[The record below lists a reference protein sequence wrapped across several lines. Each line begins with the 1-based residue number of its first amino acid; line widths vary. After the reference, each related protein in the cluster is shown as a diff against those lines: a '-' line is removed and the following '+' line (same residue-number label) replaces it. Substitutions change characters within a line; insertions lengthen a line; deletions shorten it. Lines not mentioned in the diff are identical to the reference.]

1 MSTISTEELA
11 AVKTAHAHLGERIA
25 KLEAAVEPAFF
36 DYQGKRIH
44 LAAGEIYV
52 GTIAA
57 PGAYGS
63 YHLVLLPGDRDD
75 GSWSAQMDWAKSIG
89 GELPNRVEGALLF
102 AAMKDQFK
110 PAWYWTRETHASD
123 SECAWL
129 QLFDDGI
136 QDYDHK
142 YGEFRARAVRRS
154 PI

>member
-110 PAWYWTRETHASD
+110 PAWYWTRETHASAPA
-123 SECAWL
+123 SAW
-129 QLFDDGI
+129 G
-136 QDYDHK
+136 QDFI
-142 YGEFRARAVRRS
+142 YGDQGCTRKSTKFRARAVRRS